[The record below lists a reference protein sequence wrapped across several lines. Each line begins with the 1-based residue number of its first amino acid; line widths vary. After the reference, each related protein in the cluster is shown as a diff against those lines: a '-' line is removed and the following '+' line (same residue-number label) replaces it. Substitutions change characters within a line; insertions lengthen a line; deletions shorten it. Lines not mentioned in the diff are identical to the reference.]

1 MGLLDTI
8 AVLISMVP
16 GILFAAA
23 ILLAQVHY
31 IHVLQLEGYVNKNY
45 FKWLR
50 ANLLRSFLFPAAIFA
65 IVLLVEILNRTSLWA
80 AVHTDAGT
88 IASIAVLLGA
98 AALTFVYAGRIRFKQ
113 AKKPLVYTAR
123 VKRLFVCI
131 IALFAVLYFIFQT
144 ALHMNVGLLV
154 LLAPL
159 LAPAGNLLM
168 RPVEAGVKRH
178 YFNDAKEKLAKRP
191 DLIRVGI
198 TGSYGKTSTKFI
210 LGAILGE
217 KYKTLVPP
225 QSYNTP
231 MGLTRVV
238 REQLR
243 DEHQVF
249 IAEMGARH
257 VGDIA
262 ELCGLVHPK
271 YAVLTSVGPQH
282 LETFY
287 SIENVMKTKYEL
299 VEGLPE
305 DGVAVFNGENE
316 YVRQLYKKTKLRKI
330 LYALS
335 PDGDVD
341 LWVEETKTT
350 SEGSEFAVTAKDG
363 RRFIC
368 RTRLLGRHN
377 VLNILGGIAL
387 ALELGMTSEEITRGV
402 AKVEPVE
409 HRLQILPTGNGV
421 TVIDDAFNSNPEGC
435 ASAIEVISQFPGR
448 KIVVTPGMVELG
460 EKEDIENYKF
470 GKTMSAVCDFVFL
483 VGPKHTKPIYKGLS
497 DGGFPIQN
505 IFVAKTLEEASAQ
518 MGGILRAGDVVL
530 FENDLPDN
538 YNE

>member
-8 AVLISMVP
+8 ALLVSMIP

-31 IHVLQLEGYVNKNY
+31 IHVLQLEGYVNKN
-45 FKWLR
+45 FLKWLR
-50 ANLLRSFLFPAAIFA
+50 INFKRSFLFPLAAFI
-65 IVLLVEILNRTSLWA
+65 IVLLIEVFNRTDLWTF
-80 AVHTDAGT
+80 VWTKAGT
-88 IASIAVLLGA
+88 IFSIAVLAGM
-98 AALTFVYAGRIRFKQ
+98 AALAIFYAGRIRFKQ

-123 VKRLFVCI
+123 AKRLFICI
-131 IALFAVLYFIFQT
+131 IALLAVLYFVFQAYLKT
-144 ALHMNVGLLV
+144 NVGFLIIT
-154 LLAPL
+154 APL
-159 LAPAGNLLM
+159 LAPLCNLLM
-168 RPVEAGVKRH
+168 RPVERGVKRH
-178 YFNDAKEKLAKRP
+178 YFNDAKEKIAGRP
-191 DLIRVGI
+191 DLIRIGI

-217 KYKTLVPP
+217 KYNTLVPP

-231 MGLTRVV
+231 MGLTRVI

-243 DEHQVF
+243 DDHQVF

-262 ELCGLVHPK
+262 ELCGLVHPQ

-282 LETFY
+282 LETFK
-287 SIENVMKTKYEL
+287 SIENIMKTKYEL

-305 DGVAVFNGENE
+305 DGTAVFNGENE
-316 YVRQLYKKTKLRKI
+316 YVRRLYEKTGLKKI
-330 LYALS
+330 LYAFE
-335 PDGDVD
+335 PGEDVD
-341 LWVEETKTT
+341 LWVAQVKTMP
-350 SEGSEFAVTAKDG
+350 EGSEFEVAVRGGGSFWCKTK
-363 RRFIC
+363 
-368 RTRLLGRHN
+368 LLGRHN
-377 VLNILGGIAL
+377 ILNILGGIAL
-387 ALELGMTSEEITRGV
+387 ALELGLSREEIARGA

-409 HRLQILPTGNGV
+409 HRLQIIPTGNGV

-435 ASAIEVISQFPGR
+435 AYAIEVISHFPGR

-460 EKEDIENYKF
+460 EKEDMENYRF

-483 VGPKHTKPIYKGLS
+483 VGPRHTRPIYNGLA
-497 DGGFPIQN
+497 DGGFPVQN
-505 IFVAKTLEEASAQ
+505 IFISKTLEEASAQ